1 MLFKKE
7 FLTLIEQGKV
17 QTAFRKWRRP
27 SVSESGTLLT
37 SVGQLRIKSI
47 EQIKYEQITDD
58 EILNAG
64 YKNRAELD
72 KEFSF
77 KEEGDIYKIQF
88 EFEQADPRIEL
99 SENTDISDNE
109 MNEIHNKL
117 MRYDSH
123 GKVKNWTL
131 KILETI
137 HVEPGKNAVDYA
149 AKLGYEKEWFKLN
162 IRKLKNLGLTISLT
176 DGYDISPRGKVVLK
190 KIQQHIAKKG

>member
-1 MLFKKE
+1 MLFKKK
-7 FLTLIEQGKV
+7 FLTLIAQGKV

-88 EFEQADPRIEL
+88 ELEQADPRIEL

-117 MRYDSH
+117 MRYDSC

-176 DGYDISPRGKVVLK
+176 DGYDISPRGKVALK
-190 KIQQHIAKKG
+190 KIQHHIANKG